1 MIRARSSSWIIL
13 LPLLAGL
20 AACGGGTSGFPGK
33 GASVDGANYGG
44 SAPSQQGGYYKVGK
58 PYQIAGLW
66 YHPREDFNYVETGI
80 ASWYGPNFHGLA
92 TANGEIYDMEALT
105 AAHRTLQM
113 PSVVRVTNLDNGRS
127 VVVRINDRGP
137 FARDRIIDM
146 SRRAAAALG
155 FEQRGTANVRVEMLP
170 EESRMVAELARDGA
184 DPEMLDRIVAGQSG
198 RAPTVQL
205 AAAQPV
211 PGRTPMLQP
220 AHLASAPMQP
230 LPVAEPATDRTPSAG
245 SLFVQAGAFS
255 MRDNA
260 LRLRSELSR
269 YGEARV
275 DEAAV
280 GGRTLYRVRLGPLAS
295 ADAAQ
300 RTLSTLTENGYAS
313 AKVIVE

>member
-80 ASWYGPNFHGLA
+80 ASWYGPNFHGQA

-146 SRRAAAALG
+146 SRRAAEELG
-155 FEQRGTANVRVEMLP
+155 FQQRGTANVRVEVLP
-170 EESRMVAELARDGA
+170 EESRMVAELARSGA
-184 DPEMLDRIVAGQSG
+184 DPAMLDMFVASRSG
-198 RAPTVQL
+198 RAPAVQL
-205 AAAQPV
+205 AAAQRPSA
-211 PGRTPMLQP
+211 GTPMLQAAYVPSDPSPQPTVQAVPYQTP
-220 AHLASAPMQP
+220 ARPGA
-230 LPVAEPATDRTPSAG
+230 
-245 SLFVQAGAFS
+245 LFVQAGAFS
-255 MRDNA
+255 MRNNA
-260 LRLRSELSR
+260 MRLRSELSR

-275 DEAAV
+275 DQAEV

-300 RTLSTLTENGYAS
+300 KTLSKLTENGYAL
-313 AKVIVE
+313 AKVVVE